1 LSKAFTPAH
10 KVLRY
15 ETEDLDENHTTKTF
29 HYSEIT
35 AVEENSENQLCIWP
49 NPVHET
55 LHLNLEDLQ
64 QVEIFTLDGKL
75 VLFSNNT
82 NSICVSGL
90 DEGCYLLKVTQA
102 DGSTFFQKFVKK

>member
-35 AVEENSENQLCIWP
+35 AVNENNEKHLCVWP

-55 LHLNLEDLQ
+55 LHLDLEDLQ
-64 QVEIFTLDGKL
+64 QMEVFTWDGKL
-75 VLFSNNT
+75 VLSSKGM
-82 NSICVSGL
+82 NSLCVSGL
-90 DEGCYLLKVTQA
+90 AEGCYLLKVTQS
-102 DGSTFFQKFVKK
+102 DGSTCFQKFEKE